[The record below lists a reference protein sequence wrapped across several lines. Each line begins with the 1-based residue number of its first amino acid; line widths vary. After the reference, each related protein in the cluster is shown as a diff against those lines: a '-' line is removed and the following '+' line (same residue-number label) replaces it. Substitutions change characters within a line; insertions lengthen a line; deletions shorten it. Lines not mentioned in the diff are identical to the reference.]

1 MTPCALAHGVFL
13 PTMLVD
19 EAIIHV
25 RSGRGG
31 DGVSH
36 FRREKSI
43 MKGGPDGGD
52 GGRGGHVILVGDAHL
67 DTLVEFQHRP
77 HLFAKNGEN
86 GAKKKCHGAD
96 APDLLVRV
104 PLGTTVRDAETD
116 EFVADIVDDGEQ
128 VVVAAGGR
136 GGLGNDRFKTATHQA
151 PTECTP
157 GGEAVERS
165 LRLELR
171 LIADIGFVGLPN
183 AGKSTLLGA
192 STRAQ
197 AKVGAY
203 PFTTRR
209 PQLGIAELPGDR
221 RIVCADIPGLIEGA
235 SEGAGLGHDFLRH
248 IERTRAIVHLVD
260 LAPLDGSKPA
270 ENYRAIRE
278 ELHAFSPALA
288 EKPEIVVF
296 SKLDLVPEEE
306 RAKRIRRLS
315 TELGLASRG
324 AAGDDEP
331 VVISAATG
339 EGIRALLER
348 CYALVKGTAAPTDWR
363 R

>member
-1 MTPCALAHGVFL
+1 
-13 PTMLVD
+13 MLVD

-25 RSGRGG
+25 RSGKGG
-31 DGVSH
+31 NGVTH

-52 GGRGGHVILVGDAHL
+52 GGRGGHVILVGDSHL

-77 HLFAKNGEN
+77 HHFAKNGEN
-86 GAKKKCHGAD
+86 GAKKKCHGSD
-96 APDLLVRV
+96 ATDLFVRV
-104 PLGTTVRDAETD
+104 PLGSIVHDAETG
-116 EFVADIVDDGEQ
+116 EFVADIVEDGQ
-128 VVVAAGGR
+128 RVMVAEGGK
-136 GGLGNDRFKTATHQA
+136 GGWGNDRFKTATHQS

-157 GGEAVERS
+157 GGEPVERT
-165 LRLELR
+165 LRLELK

-192 STRAQ
+192 TSRAN
-197 AKVGAY
+197 AKVGDY

-221 RIVCADIPGLIEGA
+221 RIVLADIPGLIEGA

-248 IERTRAIVHLVD
+248 IERTKAIVHLVD
-260 LAPLDGSKPA
+260 IAPVDGSKPA
-270 ENYRAIRE
+270 ENYRTIRG
-278 ELHAFSPALA
+278 ELHAFSPTLA
-288 EKPEIVVF
+288 EKPELVVF
-296 SKLDLVPEEE
+296 SKIDLIPEGE
-306 RAKRIRRLS
+306 RAKRIRRLA
-315 TELGLASRG
+315 TEIGLGKG
-324 AAGDDEP
+324 EEP

-339 EGIRALLER
+339 EGMRELLER
-348 CYALVKGTAAPTDWR
+348 AYALVKGEVAPTEWR

>member
-1 MTPCALAHGVFL
+1 
-13 PTMLVD
+13 MLVD

-25 RSGRGG
+25 RSGKGG
-31 DGVSH
+31 NGVTH

-52 GGRGGHVILVGDAHL
+52 GGRGGHVILVGDSHL

-77 HLFAKNGEN
+77 HHFAKNGEN
-86 GAKKKCHGAD
+86 GAKKKCHGSD
-96 APDLLVRV
+96 ATDLFVRV
-104 PLGTTVRDAETD
+104 PLGSIVHDAETG
-116 EFVADIVDDGEQ
+116 EFVADIVEDGQ
-128 VVVAAGGR
+128 RVMVAEGGK
-136 GGLGNDRFKTATHQA
+136 GGWGNDRFKTATHQS

-157 GGEAVERS
+157 GGEAVERT
-165 LRLELR
+165 LRLELK

-192 STRAQ
+192 TSRAN
-197 AKVGAY
+197 AKVGDY

-221 RIVCADIPGLIEGA
+221 RIVLADIPGLIEGA

-248 IERTRAIVHLVD
+248 IERTKAIVHLVD
-260 LAPLDGSKPA
+260 IAPVDGSKPA
-270 ENYRAIRE
+270 ENYRTIRG
-278 ELHAFSPALA
+278 ELHAFSPTLA
-288 EKPEIVVF
+288 EKPELVVF
-296 SKLDLVPEEE
+296 SKIDLIPEGE
-306 RAKRIRRLS
+306 RAKRIRRLA
-315 TELGLASRG
+315 TEIGLGKG
-324 AAGDDEP
+324 EEP

-339 EGIRALLER
+339 EGMRELLER
-348 CYALVKGTAAPTDWR
+348 AYALVKGEVAPTEWR

>member
-1 MTPCALAHGVFL
+1 
-13 PTMLVD
+13 MLVD

-25 RSGRGG
+25 RSGKGG
-31 DGVSH
+31 NGVTH

-52 GGRGGHVILVGDAHL
+52 GGRGGHVFLVGDAHL

-77 HLFAKNGEN
+77 HHFAKNGEN
-86 GAKKKCHGAD
+86 GAKKKCHGSD
-96 APDLLVRV
+96 ATDLFVRV
-104 PLGTTVRDAETD
+104 PLGSIVHDAETG
-116 EFVADIVDDGEQ
+116 EFVADIVEDGQ
-128 VVVAAGGR
+128 RVMVAEGGK
-136 GGLGNDRFKTATHQA
+136 GGWGNDRFKTATHQS

-157 GGEAVERS
+157 GGEAVERT
-165 LRLELR
+165 LRLELK

-192 STRAQ
+192 TSRAN
-197 AKVGAY
+197 AKVGDY

-221 RIVCADIPGLIEGA
+221 RIVLADIPGLIEGA

-248 IERTRAIVHLVD
+248 IERTKAIVHLVD
-260 LAPLDGSKPA
+260 IAPVDGSKPA
-270 ENYRAIRE
+270 ENYRTIRG
-278 ELHAFSPALA
+278 ELHAFSPTLA
-288 EKPEIVVF
+288 EKPELVVF
-296 SKLDLVPEEE
+296 SKIDLIPEGE
-306 RAKRIRRLS
+306 RAKRTRRLA
-315 TELGLASRG
+315 TEIGLGKG
-324 AAGDDEP
+324 EEP

-339 EGIRALLER
+339 EGMRELLER
-348 CYALVKGTAAPTDWR
+348 AYALVKGEVAPTEWR